1 LDGKDPMCKTGL
13 MEASSEA
20 TRVCCPKF
28 CSECTSYVSC
38 SAAFEHDTDKSKNS
52 CCVDTVTE
60 NSCDN
65 AGANGLTA
73 TSTPPCVKKCSES
86 LPPCLMEDVDFTFDP
101 DQVSAADDCGN
112 AVSEWEATAKGII
125 EGLGLVQGNN
135 VTTNGTTTTTAAL
148 SRTKCVRAKTDKK
161 CVCELKRGNETI
173 GVVREK

>member
-1 LDGKDPMCKTGL
+1 MLGVAFLSVVASAGLRSAGLRSFLDGKDPMCKTGL

-125 EGLGLVQGNN
+125 EGLGFVQGHN
-135 VTTNGTTTTTAAL
+135 TTTTTVAAL
-148 SRTKCVRAKTDKK
+148 SKSKCVRAA
-161 CVCELKRGNETI
+161 
-173 GVVREK
+173 